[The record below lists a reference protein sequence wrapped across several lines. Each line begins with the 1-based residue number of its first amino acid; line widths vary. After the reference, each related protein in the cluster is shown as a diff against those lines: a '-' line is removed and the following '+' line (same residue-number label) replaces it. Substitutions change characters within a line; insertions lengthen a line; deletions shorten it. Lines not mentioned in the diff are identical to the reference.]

1 MEPDVITEIIDNIR
15 FFISIQDEANLKTI
29 LLGTHPVE
37 IADLIAHLDEEE
49 ALYIFNLLPLELASE
64 VLLHLDEYNRELITD
79 ALKHE
84 RIAELVGEMDSDDA
98 ADVVSE
104 LSEDKAQK
112 VLQEIDK
119 EDSEDVQE
127 LLRHE
132 EDTAGGIMALEL
144 IYVNQNSLVD
154 EAIRQIRQQ
163 SEEVEDVYNIYVV
176 DDNEK
181 LQGILPIKQLIL
193 SNGDTRVADIMERDI
208 ITVTE
213 DMDQEEVANLVK
225 KYDLV
230 SVPVV
235 DKEGRLTG
243 RITYD
248 DIMDV
253 VDEEASEDIHRLAG
267 ITNDVEIHETSAF
280 RISRVRIPWLLF
292 AFAGEILSASIMSH
306 FEASLEK
313 ILIAAFFIPI
323 IMAMGGNAGIQSS
336 TIMVRGLA
344 LGEIGLL
351 HARKQIMKEFRVS
364 LINGIICASLIF
376 IIISIWFS
384 KMPNNIEFGAVIGMA
399 MFIIIIN
406 ATIVGAIIP
415 LFLKKIDVDPAVA
428 TGPFITT
435 TNDVLGLT
443 IYLGLTT
450 YLLIHLNISF

>member
-1 MEPDVITEIIDNIR
+1 MEPDVMTEIIDNLR
-15 FFISIQDEANLKTI
+15 FFISIHDEANLKTI

-37 IADLIAHLDEEE
+37 IADLTPHLNEDE
-49 ALYIFNLLPLELASE
+49 AIYIFNLLPLELASE
-64 VLLHLDEYNRELITD
+64 VFLNLDDYNRELIAD
-79 ALKHE
+79 KLKHE
-84 RIAELVGEMDSDDA
+84 RLAELVGEMDSDDA
-98 ADVVSE
+98 ADVVSD
-104 LSEDKAQK
+104 LPEDKAQQ
-112 VLQEIDK
+112 VLDEIDK

-144 IYVNQNSLVD
+144 IYVNENSTVD
-154 EAIRQIRQQ
+154 EAIRQIRQR
-163 SEEVEDVYNIYVV
+163 SEEVEEVYNIYVV
-176 DDNEK
+176 DDDGK
-181 LQGILPIKQLIL
+181 LSGILPIKQLIL
-193 SNGDTRVADIMERDI
+193 SSENTRVADIMERDVI
-208 ITVTE
+208 KVTE
-213 DMDQEEVANLVK
+213 EMDQEEVANLVK

-235 DKEGRLTG
+235 DKDGRLTG

-267 ITNDVEIHETSAF
+267 ITDEVEIHETSAF

-292 AFAGEILSASIMSH
+292 AFAGEIVSASIMSH

-351 HARKQIMKEFRVS
+351 HARKQIGKEFRVS
-364 LINGIICASLIF
+364 LINGTICAGLIF
-376 IIISIWFS
+376 TIISIWFS
-384 KMPNNIEFGAVIGMA
+384 KMPHHLEFGAVIGLA

-406 ATIVGAIIP
+406 ATIVGAVIP
-415 LFLKKIDVDPAVA
+415 LFLKKIDVDPAIA

-450 YLLIHLNISF
+450 YFLINQKLSF